1 MSATGGDDRAVDPS
15 PREGMRVALVALVA
29 TTAIQ
34 IFTSLAVTT
43 PAVLAPV
50 LAQDLGITPKWIG
63 VFIGLVYAGGMLSS
77 LASGGFIARFGPIR
91 LSQLCVLL
99 CVIGMA
105 AIAVLPAAQVAL
117 LAVVAVLLGLGY
129 GPITPASST
138 VLSRTTPPAQMAL
151 TFSIKQTG
159 VPVGAALAGA
169 VMPAVA
175 LVAGWRPA
183 MLGLAVVGLLIAA
196 GAQPTRHALDDGRAP
211 GKAFSLAALTGPL
224 RTVVKSRALRGLS
237 FTGFAFASV
246 QLCLSTFLVIYLHET
261 LQWSLVAAGLALTC
275 ATISAVVSR
284 IVWGMVADRWL
295 APRRVLAL
303 IGILAAACGVT
314 MAFAGPHW
322 PTWTL
327 LILASVY
334 GASAIGWNGVQLSEL
349 ARQAP
354 SGDAGAVTGASG
366 FITFAGVLIG
376 PPVFAGLAA
385 VSGSYRTGFVVAGL
399 VSGLAAIALLRQLP
413 SPES

>member
-1 MSATGGDDRAVDPS
+1 
-15 PREGMRVALVALVA
+15 
-29 TTAIQ
+29 
-34 IFTSLAVTT
+34 
-43 PAVLAPV
+43 
-50 LAQDLGITPKWIG
+50 
-63 VFIGLVYAGGMLSS
+63 
-77 LASGGFIARFGPIR
+77 
-91 LSQLCVLL
+91 
-99 CVIGMA
+99 MA
-105 AIAVLPAAQVAL
+105 AIAAIPAAQVGL
-117 LAVVAVLLGLGY
+117 LAAVALLLGLGY

-138 VLSRTTPPAQMAL
+138 VLIRTTPPAQMAL

-159 VPVGAALAGA
+159 VPAGAALAGA
-169 VMPAVA
+169 AMPGVA

-183 MLGLAVVGLLIAA
+183 LLGLAVLGLLIAA
-196 GAQPTRHALDDGRAP
+196 GAQSTRRALDDGRAP

-224 RTVVKSRALRGLS
+224 RTVLKSRALRGLS
-237 FTGFAFASV
+237 LTGFAFASV

-275 ATISAVVSR
+275 ATISAVASR

-303 IGILAAACGVT
+303 IGLLAAACGVT
-314 MAFAGPHW
+314 MAFAGTHW

-327 LILASVY
+327 LVLASAY
-334 GASAIGWNGVQLSEL
+334 GASAIGWNGVQLAEL

-354 SGDAGAVTGASG
+354 PGDAGAVTGASG

-385 VSGSYRTGFVVAGL
+385 ASGSYRTGFVVAGL
-399 VSGLAAIALLRQLP
+399 VSGFAAIALLRP
-413 SPES
+413 PPAR